1 MGAVISKVNGLGPV
15 EKEHLAAK
23 LYDFTLA
30 ETLGVTDPA
39 QGPSPRAEGPCL
51 STLCAET
58 RRSQDHPVSTK
69 EVSKTATP
77 HWDNPNGLCIKD
89 HRI

>member
-1 MGAVISKVNGLGPV
+1 MIASNQIGMGAVISKVNGLGPV

-58 RRSQDHPVSTK
+58 RQS
-69 EVSKTATP
+69 
-77 HWDNPNGLCIKD
+77 
-89 HRI
+89 